1 MHTAFTIPRR
11 VNVGNALVEGAGM
24 GSGRQHPL
32 GQQLHQ
38 QRRPS
43 YQTGWLLTASVLVQE
58 SKARSWLLRAVQLA
72 KGDNGDFWA
81 LLYKLESQYGNAESQ
96 KKVLLLHY
104 PSPQQHHVTSARA
117 DTHSP
122 RNLGFCVICLGMESH
137 VVIACP

>member
-1 MHTAFTIPRR
+1 MTA
-11 VNVGNALVEGAGM
+11 ALAEAA
-24 GSGRQHPL
+24 SF
-32 GQQLHQ
+32 
-38 QRRPS
+38 
-43 YQTGWLLTASVLVQE
+43 QTGWLLTAAVLVQE

-96 KKVLLLHY
+96 KKVLLLHH

-117 DTHSP
+117 DTQSP
-122 RNLGFCVICLGMESH
+122 CNLGFWVICFGMQSH